1 MTSENLDAR
10 IGMAVPLQ
18 SEIDKKLAARH
29 NRRMRGKPGDG
40 ERSWANLPEGPE
52 IIGETTPLPQRSAR
66 SAATRE
72 RLMDAAELLFARS
85 GYTGVS
91 VRDVTDLARTRLAH
105 ITYNF
110 GSKQNLYLEVL
121 RRRAVPLAEDRE
133 QALAALLANPPSDD
147 RDWLRGYVDAYVDPA
162 LARLA
167 SNDPGWKSYLRLIAN
182 VAYSRLWPQ
191 SLIGPYNETAY
202 VYIDALTKRFP
213 EAGSALIQHLFLM
226 MVASSMYTLA
236 RTGRVETFDRPAFAS
251 DDLDVLGP
259 MTKTFIANGLIGA
272 IAPHPRIIDRD
283 FLGGLR

>member
-1 MTSENLDAR
+1 MTSR
-10 IGMAVPLQ
+10 IAIGRVDQVAPLQ
-18 SEIDKKLAARH
+18 SEIDQKLAARH
-29 NRRMRGKPGDG
+29 NRRMRGKPDDG
-40 ERSWANLPEGPE
+40 ENSWADLPEGPE

-105 ITYNF
+105 ITYIF

-133 QALAALLANPPSDD
+133 QALANLLANPPADD
-147 RDWLRGYVDAYVDPA
+147 REWLQGYVDAYVDPA

-167 SNDPGWKSYLRLIAN
+167 SKDTGWKSYLRLIAN

-202 VYIDALTKRFP
+202 VYINALTQRFP
-213 EAGSALIQHLFLM
+213 KAGPALIQHLFLM

-236 RTGRVETFDRPAFAS
+236 RTGRVETFNQPAFAS

-259 MTKTFIANGLIGA
+259 MTKQFIVDGLSA
-272 IAPHPRIIDRD
+272 A
-283 FLGGLR
+283 LMEQ

>member
-1 MTSENLDAR
+1 MTSRNASAR
-10 IGMAVPLQ
+10 AAPPVPAQ
-18 SEIDKKLAARH
+18 SDIDKKLTARH
-29 NRRMRGKPGDG
+29 NRRMRGKPDDG
-40 ERSWANLPEGPE
+40 ERSWVDLPEGPE

-105 ITYNF
+105 ITYIF

-133 QALAALLANPPSDD
+133 QALAGLLANPPSDD

-213 EAGSALIQHLFLM
+213 GAGPILAQHLFLM

-236 RTGRVETFDRPAFAS
+236 RTGRVETFVQPAFAS

-259 MTKTFIANGLIGA
+259 MTKRFIFDGLVA
-272 IAPHPRIIDRD
+272 A
-283 FLGGLR
+283 LVK

>member
-1 MTSENLDAR
+1 MTSKKAGSPNDKAR
-10 IGMAVPLQ
+10 PLQ
-18 SEIDKKLAARH
+18 SVIDQKLAARH
-29 NRRMRGKPGDG
+29 NRRMRGKPEDG
-40 ERSWANLPEGPE
+40 ERSWADLPEGPE
-52 IIGETTPLPQRSAR
+52 IIGETTPLPQRSPR
-66 SAATRE
+66 SDATRE
-72 RLMDAAELLFARS
+72 RLLDAAELLFARS

-133 QALAALLANPPSDD
+133 RALASMLADPPSDN
-147 RDWLRGYVDAYVDPA
+147 RGWLRGFVDAYVDPA

-191 SLIGPYNETAY
+191 SLVGPYNETAY
-202 VYIDALTKRFP
+202 MYIDALAKRFSK
-213 EAGSALIQHLFLM
+213 AGPILVQHLFLM

-251 DDLDVLGP
+251 DDLDLLGP
-259 MTKTFIANGLIGA
+259 MTKQFIVDGFVAALTS
-272 IAPHPRIIDRD
+272 R
-283 FLGGLR
+283 

>member
-1 MTSENLDAR
+1 
-10 IGMAVPLQ
+10 
-18 SEIDKKLAARH
+18 
-29 NRRMRGKPGDG
+29 
-40 ERSWANLPEGPE
+40 
-52 IIGETTPLPQRSAR
+52 
-66 SAATRE
+66 
-72 RLMDAAELLFARS
+72 MDAAELLFARS

-133 QALAALLANPPSDD
+133 RALATLLADPPVDD

-167 SNDPGWKSYLRLIAN
+167 SNDQGWRSYLRLIAN

-202 VYIDALTKRFP
+202 LYIDALTSRFP
-213 EAGSALIQHLFLM
+213 NAGPVLVQHLFLM

-259 MTKTFIANGLIGA
+259 LTKRFIVDGLAAALTGNG
-272 IAPHPRIIDRD
+272 PEHK
-283 FLGGLR
+283 